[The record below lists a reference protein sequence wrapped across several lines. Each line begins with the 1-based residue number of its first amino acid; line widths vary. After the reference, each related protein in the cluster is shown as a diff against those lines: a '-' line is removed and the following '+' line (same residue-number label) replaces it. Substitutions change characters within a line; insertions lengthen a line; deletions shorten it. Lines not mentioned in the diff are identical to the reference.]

1 MPRTRKRL
9 KSLVR
14 QMPKTTGVLATGS
27 CGHETKE
34 RIRVNVWGDYTEE
47 NFLKLKKEKEKF
59 LEESFL
65 TLCRNC
71 IADEEVS
78 SKNILLK
85 KLTDLLEINDFP
97 ELQGSQRMNAF
108 AQGVRF
114 NMARGEC
121 LNISNSVKD
130 RLNSNSFVDQIL
142 LSTLKKAWPGEEMNI
157 IPADI
162 ISLSQE
168 VNNLASEPEYGL
180 RKYEERYDL
189 SLATWL
195 LLKYRF
201 PNNFMLISENRSKV
215 WIAISRAR
223 YGSPL
228 LSIGGIPSQVYL
240 SAIIVSQFNCWNDR
254 NSAWNA
260 FHTLNSLAS
269 KDIVNFL
276 EQRSKEATSFK
287 LLIKEAG
294 VVSALLGE
302 NQEKVSSW

>member
-1 MPRTRKRL
+1 MPRPRKRL

-14 QMPKTTGVLATGS
+14 QMPNTTGVLATGS

-34 RIRVNVWGDYTEE
+34 RIRTNVWGEYNKE
-47 NFLKLKKEKEKF
+47 NLLKLEEVKEKF
-59 LEESFL
+59 LEESLFVI
-65 TLCRNC
+65 CRDC
-71 IADEEVS
+71 IANENIEN
-78 SKNILLK
+78 KRILLK

-108 AQGVRF
+108 AQEVRF
-114 NMARGEC
+114 NMTKSEC
-121 LNISNSVKD
+121 LTISSSVES

-142 LSTLKKAWPGEEMNI
+142 LSTLKKAWPDEEI
-157 IPADI
+157 SETPADI

-168 VNNLASEPEYGL
+168 INNLASKPEYGL
-180 RKYEERYDL
+180 KKYKERYDL

-201 PNNFMLISENRSKV
+201 PNNFMLTSENRSKV

-228 LSIGGIPSQVYL
+228 LSIGEIPSQVYL
-240 SAIIVSQFNCWNDR
+240 SAIIISQFNCWSDR
-254 NSAWNA
+254 DSAWNA
-260 FHTLNSLAS
+260 FNTLNSLVS
-269 KDIVNFL
+269 KDMVSFL

-302 NQEKVSSW
+302 NRNKTSSW